1 MGLGPLPGLKTQNTL
16 PPVMAQRKGQ
26 FELIPD
32 FLQQN
37 TMKKDMMNIE
47 ATDLMQEALNKQD
60 ELNKNSGM
68 SMSELLKQKRL
79 QAEKKVEEAKEGEVS
94 QQDKNERAARLRA
107 QRDLLKKKKEQERQE
122 ELNDFNEKCQTK
134 NDLFNELKKM
144 DEGTKDKAPDIS
156 KVGADKRMEMLRK
169 LRKDEQ
175 DEKKEAQKDAFER
188 RKTEIEAKDK
198 KKQQEINFDDGEDWL
213 KGI

>member
-1 MGLGPLPGLKTQNTL
+1 
-16 PPVMAQRKGQ
+16 MAQRKGQ

-94 QQDKNERAARLRA
+94 
-107 QRDLLKKKKEQERQE
+107 
-122 ELNDFNEKCQTK
+122 
-134 NDLFNELKKM
+134 
-144 DEGTKDKAPDIS
+144 
-156 KVGADKRMEMLRK
+156 
-169 LRKDEQ
+169 
-175 DEKKEAQKDAFER
+175 
-188 RKTEIEAKDK
+188 
-198 KKQQEINFDDGEDWL
+198 
-213 KGI
+213 